1 MSIAEGMKEIAELAK
16 KQGNVDLY
24 TRILELRIEMIE
36 INEEKLKLQAKVNE
50 LVEAL
55 RVKDQMT
62 FTKPFWYRDGDAT
75 PHCPA
80 CYEKENRAIHLIS
93 LDHAADGRFSCPVCR
108 LLCYGSGG
116 KTSTPGSYR
125 TASRGG
131 QWS

>member
-1 MSIAEGMKEIAELAK
+1 VSIAEGMREIAELAK

-36 INEEKLKLQAKVNE
+36 ISEEKLKLQAKVNE
-50 LVEAL
+50 LEEGL

-62 FTKPFWYRDGDAT
+62 FSEPFWYREGDDT

-80 CYEKENRAIHLIS
+80 CYEKDNRAIHLLS
-93 LDHAADGRFSCPVCR
+93 LDHAADGRFSCPVCK
-108 LLCYGSGG
+108 LLCYGAGG
-116 KTSTPGSYR
+116 RGSTTGSYR
-125 TASRGG
+125 TPSRGG